1 MSTSALSLMVDSS
14 SDISIIKINSIK
26 NNKAYNPNEQS
37 YKQGIGK
44 GSFTTIGTTNGF
56 LQIGGY
62 KIAKTFH
69 IVDENFPIQ
78 VDGILGR
85 DFFENNNSHIDYESL
100 KID

>member
-1 MSTSALSLMVDSS
+1 MVDSS

-85 DFFENNNSHIDYESL
+85 DFFENSNSHIDYESL